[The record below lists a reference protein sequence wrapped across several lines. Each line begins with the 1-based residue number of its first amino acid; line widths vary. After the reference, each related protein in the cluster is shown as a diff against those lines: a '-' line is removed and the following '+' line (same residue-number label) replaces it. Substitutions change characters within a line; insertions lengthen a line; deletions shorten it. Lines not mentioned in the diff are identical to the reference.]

1 MRKLQNTY
9 TRANTKIV
17 ANIGDSLSY
26 NIGFSSPEPYQFWA
40 KQLETSLR
48 GLGCNVISIN
58 GGISGNTTTQMVTR
72 KAMLTSQGVPSLGIV
87 FGGVN
92 DPGNSITGTTTQSNL
107 TTLIQTILNAGCD
120 KVLVLNTQYLNYSTG
135 GDTVDM
141 PYATYS
147 TLRGFQLEA
156 VSSFAT
162 SNPGQVVLVDLYAY
176 MKSLIVNGT
185 ETQGSFSWHV
195 ADSNQH
201 LNLLGNTYV
210 HDIVLQTIQDQDGWI
225 ADLQR

>member
-58 GGISGNTTTQMVTR
+58 GGISGNTTTMMVNR
-72 KAMLTSQGVPSLGIV
+72 KAMLVSQGVPSLGIV
-87 FGGVN
+87 WGGVN
-92 DPGNSITGTTTQSNL
+92 DPGNSIVGDTTQANIE
-107 TTLIQTILNAGCD
+107 TLIQTILTSGCD
-120 KVLVLNTQYLNYSTG
+120 KVLVINTQYLNFSTG
-135 GDTVDM
+135 GDTTTD
-141 PYATYS
+141 PYDTYA
-147 TLRGFQLEA
+147 TLRGFQVEA

-162 SNPGQVVLVDLYAY
+162 SNPGQVVLVDLYGY

-210 HDIVLQTIQDQDGWI
+210 HNIVLSTLQAQDGWI
-225 ADLQR
+225 ADLQA